1 MSVSGG
7 HKQSSQAG
15 KAGRL
20 ERQASW
26 KRQAGL
32 QGRVEEG
39 RQADLSNMPALT
51 ANVFSMATNITKI
64 GQYAPLINLYNVMS
78 MGIIFPVCFC
88 KKKKVNAFYRDSS
101 ATQQSVFKLLSFKVK
116 LKLWTYYQMAI
127 LILYYVH
134 NLILNG
140 KTHPCKKLE

>member
-1 MSVSGG
+1 VIKLLSLFYLIRLSYTTDGYTRISYNHRYLREIDSARHIHLRNIHFNMSVSGG

-39 RQADLSNMPALT
+39 R
-51 ANVFSMATNITKI
+51 
-64 GQYAPLINLYNVMS
+64 
-78 MGIIFPVCFC
+78 
-88 KKKKVNAFYRDSS
+88 
-101 ATQQSVFKLLSFKVK
+101 
-116 LKLWTYYQMAI
+116 
-127 LILYYVH
+127 
-134 NLILNG
+134 
-140 KTHPCKKLE
+140 